1 MASFSWNVNVKSLFM
16 NTHNDSQQ
24 LKVWKGFMILSLVLL
39 FVSGTLFAQKVWTL
53 EDCIQ
58 QALENNIRIK
68 QSKLDVSSG
77 EVNMRESKFNLLPSL
92 NASASHSYGWGRSI
106 DLATYQYV
114 DQQTQ
119 QSYFNISSDVTLFSG
134 FQKMNTMKQRR
145 AEYLAARY
153 NSDKVSNDIAL
164 AVAGYYLQILFSQ
177 ELVSNSRRQLEVTAQ
192 QVERTRKLVDAGTL
206 AKGSLLEIQAQL
218 ANEEVNVVQA
228 QNQLNLA
235 YLDLLQ
241 LLELSSDNE
250 ISIDVPALKL
260 PDTPSLLPVQNIYST
275 ALGIMPEIKSAE
287 YYTES
292 SRNALA
298 VAKGSRS
305 PSLGLQG
312 GFGTNYSDQILD
324 ITSGDVKPF
333 DDQVRDNKSTTLA
346 IRLNIPIF
354 NGYQINSYINRS
366 RINLENANYNLDL
379 ARNTLRKGIES
390 AYSDA
395 LAAYASYTA
404 RQKSLSS
411 LRESFKYTEEKFNV
425 GMVNAID
432 YNVAKNQLS
441 RAESDLLSGKYDYI
455 FKLKILDFYLGR
467 TISLNDLTEN

>member
-1 MASFSWNVNVKSLFM
+1 MKTHNHQHQTGIWNVYLLVSL
-16 NTHNDSQQ
+16 T
-24 LKVWKGFMILSLVLL
+24 LL
-39 FVSGTLFAQKVWTL
+39 FVSGGLYAQKVWTL
-53 EDCIQ
+53 EDCIK

-77 EVNMRESKFNLLPSL
+77 EVNMLQSKLDLLPSL

-106 DLATYQYV
+106 DLATYKYV

-119 QSYFNISSDVTLFSG
+119 QSYFNISSDVTLFNG

-177 ELVSNSRRQLEVTAQ
+177 ELVTNSQSQLEITAQ
-192 QVERTRKLVDAGTL
+192 QVERTRKLVEAGTL

-218 ANEEVNVVQA
+218 ANEEVNLVQA
-228 QNQLNLA
+228 KNQLNLS

-250 ISIDVPALKL
+250 IRIDVPSLRL
-260 PDTPSLLPVQNIYST
+260 PETPSLLPVQSIYNT
-275 ALGIMPEIKSAE
+275 ALGLMPEIKSAE

-292 SRNALA
+292 SRRALA

-346 IRLNIPIF
+346 IRLSIPIF
-354 NGYQINSYINRS
+354 NGYQVNSYINRS
-366 RINLENANYNLDL
+366 KINLENASYNLDL
-379 ARNTLRKGIES
+379 ARNTLRKNIES
-390 AYSDA
+390 AYTDA
-395 LAAYASYTA
+395 LAAYASYSA

-467 TISLNDLTEN
+467 TISLQDLTQN

>member
-1 MASFSWNVNVKSLFM
+1 MS
-16 NTHNDSQQ
+16 THNNPTNRPIRSF
-24 LKVWKGFMILSLVLL
+24 LIFASALLL
-39 FVSGTLFAQKVWTL
+39 FSGSILAQKVWTL
-53 EDCIQ
+53 EECIQ
-58 QALENNIRIK
+58 HALANNIRIK
-68 QSKLDVSSG
+68 QSKLDVKTG
-77 EVNMRESKFNLLPSL
+77 EINMLESKLDMLPSV
-92 NASASHSYGWGRSI
+92 NAAASHSYGWGRSI

-119 QSYFNISSDVTLFSG
+119 QSYFNLSSDVTLFNG
-134 FQKMNTMKQRR
+134 FQKLNSMKKSR
-145 AEYLAARY
+145 ADYLAAKY
-153 NSDKVSNDIAL
+153 NSDKISNDIAI

-177 ELVSNSRRQLEVTAQ
+177 ELVANADRQLEVTQQ
-192 QVERTRKLVDAGTL
+192 QVDRTRKLVDAGTL

-218 ANEEVNVVQA
+218 ANEEVSVVQA
-228 QNQLNLA
+228 KNQLNLA

-250 ISIDVPALKL
+250 ISIQVPDLRL
-260 PDTPSLLPVQNIYST
+260 PDAPSLLPIQSIYNT

-287 YYTES
+287 YYSIS
-292 SRNALA
+292 STKALA
-298 VAKGSRS
+298 IARGSRS
-305 PSLGLQG
+305 PNLGLQG
-312 GFGTNYSDQILD
+312 AFGTNYSDQI
-324 ITSGDVKPF
+324 ITQQGEVKSF
-333 DDQVRDNKSTTLA
+333 DDQLKDNRNTTLS

-354 NGYQINSYINRS
+354 NGYQISSYINRS
-366 RINLENANYNLDL
+366 KLNLMNANYNLDL
-379 ARNTLRKGIES
+379 ARNTLRKNIES

-395 LAAYASYTA
+395 VAAYASFTA

-411 LRESFKYTEEKFNV
+411 LREAFKYTEEKFNV

-467 TISLNDLTEN
+467 TITLQDISNTQE